1 MKVLFRLNA
10 GMVAGLGHLIRC
22 LLLGDAF
29 NKKNI
34 DSYFLIKTDNQEMI
48 HSFLKDEEIIKQNYK
63 TLQGELTK
71 EEDVEI
77 IKNNY
82 YNNFSFLILDHYDHD
97 IIYQEKLKRHGIKWA
112 QFDFEAKNKILAN
125 VVINANI
132 SANEND
138 YKKITNQNTGLCIGY
153 KYAIIRQS
161 FSNLKSNP
169 AKNRILIAM
178 GGGTYPADVIQLI
191 ELLITN
197 KDFQFE
203 IVTRDEQLVHIA
215 YDQANVNLHLNTAD
229 VIPIYQKCEVA
240 IVAGGV
246 TTFELAALNTPMLI
260 IPFAENQI
268 PNAKA
273 WGKFN
278 FALSYENVKSFEIT
292 LGKNGLNNL
301 IELLNNKSKK
311 RRINIDTLGPERIVL
326 KIFKQLE
333 YEQRK

>member
-22 LLLGDAF
+22 LVLGDAF

-246 TTFELAALNTPMLI
+246 TTFELAALKVPMFI
-260 IPFAENQI
+260 VPFASNQI
-268 PNAKA
+268 FNAKA
-273 WGKFN
+273 WHEYN
-278 FALSYENVKSFEIT
+278 MAISFTCIDAFRKIIQT
-292 LGKNGLNNL
+292 FDLKNL
-301 IELLNNKSKK
+301 IVELKEKCKDNSIKIDNK
-311 RRINIDTLGPERIVL
+311 GQYRIVEIITKL
-326 KIFKQLE
+326 IS
-333 YEQRK
+333 